1 MLFLKAFVKPFVF
14 VSAEREGYEPTPP
27 YLSNSMCYQYV
38 KALGVQLRLQE

>member
-1 MLFLKAFVKPFVF
+1 MYFITYKYF
-14 VSAEREGYEPTPP
+14 AERQGYEPTPP

>member
-1 MLFLKAFVKPFVF
+1 MIFGGHILF
-14 VSAEREGYEPTPP
+14 SAERQGYEPTPP